1 VELSQHPETQDIVL
15 CDSSVKSGFEVQQE
29 LEFCDVVGPAAHQ
42 VLGHAVTKK
51 IYEAWDNMIGQ
62 VAKLASCCLT
72 SQVPLTTS
80 LTHVCSTTYGKG
92 EWTKKTVKW
101 IASFLRNRYRS
112 IAIDGF
118 WS

>member
-1 VELSQHPETQDIVL
+1 
-15 CDSSVKSGFEVQQE
+15 
-29 LEFCDVVGPAAHQ
+29 VVGPAAHQ
-42 VLGHAVTKK
+42 VLGHTVTKK

-92 EWTKKTVKW
+92 EWTGRQLSGLQ
-101 IASFLRNRYRS
+101 ASFGTDIEASPLMAFGRKNIRLTREYHR
-112 IAIDGF
+112 GRHCRL
-118 WS
+118 